1 MTDTTAPARRKPW
14 PVILLALLFIGP
26 LAAAWI
32 VYFAAPDWRPSGQ
45 ANYGELID
53 PPVSLPDLALI
64 GPDGQPLGDAPLR
77 QRWTLIYVDDSG
89 CGESCRQTLFDTYQV
104 RYLLHRDLDRV
115 RRILLYTG
123 APPDP
128 AFVAEQHPDLL
139 VADATGGDAPALIE
153 ALPAPAVPGNAVY
166 LVDPLGNLM
175 MRYPATGSWQD
186 MHKDLKKLL
195 KLSRI
200 G

>member
-1 MTDTTAPARRKPW
+1 M
-14 PVILLALLFIGP
+14 
-26 LAAAWI
+26 
-32 VYFAAPDWRPSGQ
+32 
-45 ANYGELID
+45 
-53 PPVSLPDLALI
+53 
-64 GPDGQPLGDAPLR
+64 
-77 QRWTLIYVDDSG
+77 
-89 CGESCRQTLFDTYQV
+89 

-139 VADATGGDAPALIE
+139 VADATGGDAPALI
-153 ALPAPAVPGNAVY
+153 ASLPAPAVPGNAVY